1 MVQHSLQC
9 HSHFVDRLQRI
20 VLDKFSLQTTRLS
33 CRVPQG
39 SGLGQGLFYLYISP
53 LEDITMAHGLN
64 AVMNT
69 PTIHSFTLLCHQA
82 IVFKC
87 NCHFMRQNN
96 SKPISAEED
105 FQQQWR
111 MVKCLVKVA

>member
-20 VLDKFSLQTTRLS
+20 VLDKVSLQTTRLS
-33 CRVPQG
+33 CRVSQG

-82 IVFKC
+82 IVFKY

-96 SKPISAEED
+96 SKPISAE
-105 FQQQWR
+105 
-111 MVKCLVKVA
+111 